1 VEQLHIGSQTLVEPT
16 RMLPLMTSNLE
27 NYPETRQPR
36 ETVLRDSASALA
48 ELREIP
54 FPALFK
60 ALPVPVVIARLADS
74 TILYANQHLSDILEL
89 SVEELLGRQL
99 RGFFWHP
106 VQWQAQIQAVLAPN
120 QAVCNCELKAR
131 KADGKPF
138 WIGLSLH
145 QLPVDGEQVI
155 LAVFQDIAALKDP
168 KVSSSDRKRHR
179 LRAWQ
184 TQESSPESRHAL
196 SILTHNLP
204 GMAYRCRSDRPWT
217 MEFVSEGCYQ
227 LTGYYPQQ
235 LIDNTHIAYS
245 QVIHPDDRDLA
256 WQEIQIALQEQRPFQ
271 LTYRIYTAAQE
282 EKWVWEQG
290 RGIFSISGQLQAL
303 EGSIVDITERKRA
316 EEELQLLQTITQAIS
331 TAPDFH
337 SALEVALNK
346 VGEATGWDFGEA
358 WIPSPNREFLESS
371 PVWYSSTPT
380 LERFRRYSEGLKI
393 DPGQVLPG
401 KVWISKKPEWIPD
414 VSEETATSF
423 LRNQIAKECGL
434 RAGFAVPIIAPQHSD
449 DSETAEKTVLA
460 VLVFFMF
467 ESRRKD
473 KRLVKLISAVAAQ
486 LGTVMQ
492 QKQAEAA
499 LRESQRRL
507 ASLINSLPGIV
518 FSCANDSHWSMT
530 YLSEGCWQLTGY
542 RSEELI
548 GARSLSFDALTHPAD
563 LPSVMAAIE
572 KAVTSQQPYV
582 VEYRLRTKSGQEKWV
597 WEKGNGVF
605 DSDGR
610 VLGIE
615 GFITDITELKR
626 AEEALREAETKY
638 RGIFE
643 NAIEGIFQTTPDGHY
658 ISANPALA
666 RLYGYSGP
674 EELMGRLTD
683 IENQLYVE
691 PNRRQEF
698 QRLLQENDAVAE
710 FESQIYRRDGS
721 VIWISENARAVR
733 DAEGELLYYEGTV
746 EDITPAKQAKEL
758 QTQLI
763 ASLQQHAFY
772 DTLTGLPN
780 RALFMDRL
788 RQALDRSKR
797 HESYLFAVLFLDL
810 DRFKVVNDSLGHL
823 VGDQLL
829 VAIARRLEACLRSVD
844 TVARLGGDEFTIL
857 LEDIDDI
864 SNATTVAE
872 RIHQALSAPFNLD
885 NHEVFAASS
894 IGIVINRTNG
904 WINPLSDRPVPLQH
918 FYDRPED
925 LLRDADT
932 ALYRAKSLG
941 KGRHEVFNV
950 NMHHNAVALLQLET
964 DLRHAVEQLEV
975 ERSSASVLAPTAHP
989 LPELQIYYQPIVS
1002 LATGKIKG
1010 FEALLR
1016 LWHPERGFIEPG
1028 EFIPIAEETGLI
1040 IPIGWWTLCQAC
1052 RQIRTWQQ
1060 KLEIDPLPLEPRQ
1073 PPISSLPL
1081 ISSPLTVNVNLS
1093 CKQFAQPDLIAKI
1106 DHVLQ
1111 ETGLS
1116 GSSLNLEI
1124 TESCLLKNIAAADA
1138 TIIELRERQVQ
1149 LCIDD
1154 FGTGYA
1160 ALNYLHKLPISA
1172 LKIDRSFISEINTT
1186 DCTDDLG
1193 TNSSVQIIR
1202 TIILLAQNLGMEA
1215 IAEGVETD
1223 QQLCQLRELN
1233 CEYAQGYLFSEPLDV
1248 SAAEALIF

>member
-1 VEQLHIGSQTLVEPT
+1 MEQLHIGSQTLVEPT

-54 FPALFK
+54 FPDLFK

-106 VQWQAQIQAVLAPN
+106 VQWQAQVQAVLAPN

-131 KADGKPF
+131 KADGTPF

-145 QLPVDGEQVI
+145 QLPVGGEQVI
-155 LAVFQDIAALKDP
+155 LGVFQDIAALKDP

-184 TQESSPESRHAL
+184 TQESS
-196 SILTHNLP
+196 T
-204 GMAYRCRSDRPWT
+204 
-217 MEFVSEGCYQ
+217 
-227 LTGYYPQQ
+227 
-235 LIDNTHIAYS
+235 
-245 QVIHPDDRDLA
+245 
-256 WQEIQIALQEQRPFQ
+256 
-271 LTYRIYTAAQE
+271 
-282 EKWVWEQG
+282 
-290 RGIFSISGQLQAL
+290 GQLQAI

-316 EEELQLLQTITQAIS
+316 DSASVATAIEELQLLQTITQAIS

-371 PVWYSSTPT
+371 PVWYSSTPA

-401 KVWISKKPEWIPD
+401 KVWISKQPEWIPD

-434 RAGFAVPIIAPQHSD
+434 RAGFAVPIIAPQHGG
-449 DSETAEKTVLA
+449 DSATAEKTVLA

-542 RSEELI
+542 QSEELI

-563 LPSVMAAIE
+563 LPNVMAAIE

-605 DSDGR
+605 DSDGQ

-674 EELMGRLTD
+674 EELIGRLTD

-698 QRLLQENDAVAE
+698 QRL
-710 FESQIYRRDGS
+710 
-721 VIWISENARAVR
+721 
-733 DAEGELLYYEGTV
+733 
-746 EDITPAKQAKEL
+746 
-758 QTQLI
+758 
-763 ASLQQHAFY
+763 
-772 DTLTGLPN
+772 
-780 RALFMDRL
+780 
-788 RQALDRSKR
+788 
-797 HESYLFAVLFLDL
+797 
-810 DRFKVVNDSLGHL
+810 
-823 VGDQLL
+823 
-829 VAIARRLEACLRSVD
+829 
-844 TVARLGGDEFTIL
+844 
-857 LEDIDDI
+857 
-864 SNATTVAE
+864 
-872 RIHQALSAPFNLD
+872 
-885 NHEVFAASS
+885 
-894 IGIVINRTNG
+894 
-904 WINPLSDRPVPLQH
+904 
-918 FYDRPED
+918 
-925 LLRDADT
+925 
-932 ALYRAKSLG
+932 
-941 KGRHEVFNV
+941 
-950 NMHHNAVALLQLET
+950 
-964 DLRHAVEQLEV
+964 
-975 ERSSASVLAPTAHP
+975 
-989 LPELQIYYQPIVS
+989 
-1002 LATGKIKG
+1002 
-1010 FEALLR
+1010 
-1016 LWHPERGFIEPG
+1016 
-1028 EFIPIAEETGLI
+1028 
-1040 IPIGWWTLCQAC
+1040 
-1052 RQIRTWQQ
+1052 
-1060 KLEIDPLPLEPRQ
+1060 
-1073 PPISSLPL
+1073 
-1081 ISSPLTVNVNLS
+1081 
-1093 CKQFAQPDLIAKI
+1093 
-1106 DHVLQ
+1106 
-1111 ETGLS
+1111 
-1116 GSSLNLEI
+1116 
-1124 TESCLLKNIAAADA
+1124 
-1138 TIIELRERQVQ
+1138 
-1149 LCIDD
+1149 
-1154 FGTGYA
+1154 
-1160 ALNYLHKLPISA
+1160 
-1172 LKIDRSFISEINTT
+1172 
-1186 DCTDDLG
+1186 
-1193 TNSSVQIIR
+1193 
-1202 TIILLAQNLGMEA
+1202 
-1215 IAEGVETD
+1215 
-1223 QQLCQLRELN
+1223 
-1233 CEYAQGYLFSEPLDV
+1233 
-1248 SAAEALIF
+1248 